1 MVLET
6 CFRPFSRSF
15 FVFHI
20 RCGLIRSGCAHPT
33 LDYVQSQIDAGRQTG
48 RRGDCAVV
56 NKARPSYDVNP
67 GKLLLELVAKIVVSG
82 CCQAIEKTRSCKLK
96 CAGAD

>member
-1 MVLET
+1 MPAV
-6 CFRPFSRSF
+6 RP
-15 FVFHI
+15 
-20 RCGLIRSGCAHPT
+20 A
-33 LDYVQSQIDAGRQTG
+33 
-48 RRGDCAVV
+48 AVAIV
-56 NKARPSYDVNP
+56 PWSIKARPSYDVNP